1 MIFKCTSCVNQR
13 RSQRILLSVSIAVS
27 GDQAG
32 GAPFVEPTSTVI
44 VNVHGALIRLREP
57 VRVGQRLRIKNVMTN
72 EERLCVVAD
81 VNPGQIIPEVGV
93 AFSES
98 CPKFWRVSFP
108 PEDGSPRG
116 PKAKRIA
123 QKTDADVAEVKR

>member
-1 MIFKCTSCVNQR
+1 
-13 RSQRILLSVSIAVS
+13 LLSVSIAVS
-27 GDQAG
+27 GDQG

-44 VNVHGALIRLREP
+44 VNAHGALIRLREP

-81 VNPGQIIPEVGV
+81 VNPGQIIPEVGL

-116 PKAKRIA
+116 
-123 QKTDADVAEVKR
+123 QKTDADVAEVKPLTLSRI